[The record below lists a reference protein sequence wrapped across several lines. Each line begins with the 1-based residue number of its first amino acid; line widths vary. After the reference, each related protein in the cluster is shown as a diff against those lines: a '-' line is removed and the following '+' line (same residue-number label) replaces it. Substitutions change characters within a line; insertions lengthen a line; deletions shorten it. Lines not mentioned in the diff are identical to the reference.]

1 MGQLPAIGLLNRGKF
16 IGLVFVKVPRVIK
29 KKAPPGGGGG
39 VLYMRIY
46 SSKGVFFDNIKKYH
60 FRATVP

>member
-29 KKAPPGGGGG
+29 KKAPPRGG

>member
-29 KKAPPGGGGG
+29 KKAPPRGGGGGGG
-39 VLYMRIY
+39 VVYEDLQQY
-46 SSKGVFFDNIKKYH
+46 GVFFDNIKK
-60 FRATVP
+60 

>member
-29 KKAPPGGGGG
+29 KKPPRPGGGL
-39 VLYMRIY
+39 LYMRIY